1 MIPYGL
7 LFHRLTQRYQE
18 DTMTCTT
25 PCNNCQCEPASI
37 YNHDYVEFDASPM
50 ATQQSRYIADLQAVQ
65 AKANYWDVF
74 CVQEPSAPECKI
86 HDN

>member
-7 LFHRLTQRYQE
+7 LFHRLNQRYQE
-18 DTMTCTT
+18 DTMTCKT
-25 PCNNCQCEPASI
+25 PCDNCQCMPKSV
-37 YNHDYVEFDASPM
+37 YNHDYVELDASPL
-50 ATQQSRYIADLQAVQ
+50 ATQQSRYIADLEAVQ

-74 CVQEPSAPECKI
+74 CVLEPSAPECKI